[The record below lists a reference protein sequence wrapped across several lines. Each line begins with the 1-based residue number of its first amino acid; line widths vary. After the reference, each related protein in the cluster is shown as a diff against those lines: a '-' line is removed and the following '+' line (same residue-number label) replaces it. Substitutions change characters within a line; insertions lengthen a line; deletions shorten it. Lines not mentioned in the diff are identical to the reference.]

1 MVEFR
6 YCLWQGG
13 SNFLGCEKYAA
24 KTIDRCRVRKF
35 DLVFAEGLPDFV
47 GRQFLGFGSLEK
59 TIRRC
64 AWLEE
69 FFVVRGKGKLAVIG
83 KGFAK

>member
-6 YCLWQGG
+6 YCLRQGG
-13 SNFLGCEKYAA
+13 SNFVGCEKYAA

-35 DLVFAEGLPDFV
+35 DLVLAEGLPDFV

-64 AWLEE
+64 AWLEK
-69 FFVVRGKGKLAVIG
+69 FFVVRGTGKLAVIG
-83 KGFAK
+83 KGLAK

>member
-6 YCLWQGG
+6 YCLRQGG
-13 SNFLGCEKYAA
+13 SNFVGCQKYAA

-35 DLVFAEGLPDFV
+35 YVFLDEGLLDFV

-69 FFVVRGKGKLAVIG
+69 FFVVRGTGKLAVIG
-83 KGFAK
+83 KGLAK